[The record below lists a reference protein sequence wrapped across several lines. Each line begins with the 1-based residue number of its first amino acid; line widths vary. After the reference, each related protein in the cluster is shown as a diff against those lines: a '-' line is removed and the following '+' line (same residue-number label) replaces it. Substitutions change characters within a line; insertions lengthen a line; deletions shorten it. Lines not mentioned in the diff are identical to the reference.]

1 MKQKFPDYENCIAN
15 LPNSILAEFGVKE
28 EGRQGLKALT
38 PYLEKG
44 YENIV
49 VLLLDGMGKCILEK
63 NLSPNGF
70 FNTHLK
76 TTYSSVFPPTTVAAT
91 TSVANGLNPCEH
103 GWLGWDCYYPEI
115 DKNVT
120 VFLNT
125 ETGTDQQAADYNV
138 AWKYCGYESVVSKIR
153 AKGGN
158 AYEVTPFAEPF
169 PNDFQKICEQIRT
182 LCKKPGKKYIYS
194 YWNEPDHI
202 MHEKGCYGTEAVQTV
217 RKLEQQV
224 QQLCEE
230 LDNTLVIVT
239 ADHGHMDSK
248 GVSITDYPGIM
259 ECLVRMPS
267 IEPRALNL
275 FVREEKREQF
285 EHEFKKEFGEKFLL
299 WTKEQT
305 LQSKLFGTGT
315 AHPQFE
321 KMLGDY
327 LAIAID
333 DLSIY
338 STKEEADFFIG
349 VHAGLTEDEMT
360 IPLIIIEE
368 KGGMKESVD
377 LTLATEKD
385 AELLHKLQ
393 TEAFMPLYEKYHDN
407 ETSPVK
413 ETLERIKEKIAEQ
426 TSEFYIIFFEGE
438 PVGGIRICSC
448 KDKVIY
454 NDIRRISPVF
464 IIPEYQNRGIAQRV
478 IQKVFDLYP
487 ETITWRLDTI
497 KQEKGNCH
505 LYEKCGF
512 VRTGEEHAVNEQMT
526 LIHYEKTG

>member
-15 LPNSILAEFGVKE
+15 LANSILEEFGIKE
-28 EGRQGLKALT
+28 EGRRGLRTLI

-49 VLLLDGMGKCILEK
+49 VILLDGMGKSILEK
-63 NLSPNGF
+63 NLSPKGF
-70 FNTHLK
+70 FHTHLK

-125 ETGTDQQAADYNV
+125 ETGTKNQAADYPV
-138 AWKYCGYESVVSKIR
+138 AWKYCGYESVVSRIR

-158 AYEVTPFAEPF
+158 AYEVTPFVEPF
-169 PNDFQKICEQIRT
+169 PDDFEKICKEIRD

-202 MHEKGCYGTEAVQTV
+202 MHEKGCYGAEAVQTI
-217 RKLEQQV
+217 RILEQQV

-230 LDNTLVIVT
+230 LENTLVIVT
-239 ADHGHMDSK
+239 ADHGHMDSE
-248 GVSITDYPGIM
+248 GVSITDYPSIM

-275 FVREEKREQF
+275 FVRKEKRQQF
-285 EHEFKKEFGEKFLL
+285 EYEFKKEFGDKFLL
-299 WTKEQT
+299 WTKEQV
-305 LQSKLFGTGT
+305 LQSKIFGTGA

-327 LAIAID
+327 LAIAVD
-333 DLSIY
+333 DLAIY

-349 VHAGLTEDEMT
+349 VHAGLTEEEMT
-360 IPLIIIEE
+360 MPLIIIEKDAIE
-368 KGGMKESVD
+368 LK
-377 LTLATEKD
+377 LATEKD
-385 AELLHKLQ
+385 AELLHRLQ
-393 TEAFMPLYEKYHDN
+393 TEAFMPLYEKYHDD
-407 ETSPVK
+407 ETSPVR
-413 ETLERIKEKIAEQ
+413 ETIERITEKITEQ
-426 TSEFYIIFFEGE
+426 TSEFYLIFFAGE
-438 PVGGIRICSC
+438 PVGGIRICPHRDRESS
-448 KDKVIY
+448 
-454 NDIRRISPVF
+454 NDVRWISPVF
-464 IIPEYQNRGIAQRV
+464 VIPEFQNKGIAQWV
-478 IQKVFDLYP
+478 IQKVFELYP
-487 ETITWRLDTI
+487 ETTIWRLGTI

-512 VRTGEEHAVNEQMT
+512 VRTGEEHPVNEQMT
-526 LIHYEKTG
+526 LINYEKIC